1 MNDLE
6 NKLNNLETES
16 TETTTETLKDLKA
29 QADLLGIPYP
39 ANANAK
45 KMVELLDDY
54 KKKYEEE
61 DTQTTSTSDT
71 SHISPRTD
79 KIGNIMDEATKL
91 IRVRI
96 TVNNPSKQN
105 REGEIISAGN
115 TLIGFVSKFIPY
127 QPAFYENGY
136 HIPKIILDVMR
147 DMKHARFPKKKD
159 RLNVTLD
166 DYSNVRMVPDFT
178 IEELPPLTEEELK
191 ALAEYQQANRTVEDK

>member
-1 MNDLE
+1 
-6 NKLNNLETES
+6 
-16 TETTTETLKDLKA
+16 
-29 QADLLGIPYP
+29 
-39 ANANAK
+39 
-45 KMVELLDDY
+45 
-54 KKKYEEE
+54 
-61 DTQTTSTSDT
+61 
-71 SHISPRTD
+71 
-79 KIGNIMDEATKL
+79 MDEATKL

-147 DMKHARFPKKKD
+147 DMKHARFPKKKG